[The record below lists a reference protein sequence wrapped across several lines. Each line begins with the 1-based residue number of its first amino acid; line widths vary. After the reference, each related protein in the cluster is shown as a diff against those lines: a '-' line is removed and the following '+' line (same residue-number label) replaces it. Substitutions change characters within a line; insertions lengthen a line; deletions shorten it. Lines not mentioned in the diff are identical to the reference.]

1 MNVTTP
7 REREAVATNAK
18 LADALAR
25 APLLRA

>member
-1 MNVTTP
+1 MNVTP

-25 APLLRA
+25 GSLLRT